1 MHLDAF
7 HEDNK
12 IHAVLKE
19 HKCTMNGE
27 GEIINDSKIAVSI
40 VNSLLQ
46 VVPSLVSVVL
56 SVSVCQ
62 SELYPRLNDLN
73 D

>member
-1 MHLDAF
+1 MHLDAL
-7 HEDNK
+7 HEDDK
-12 IHAVLKE
+12 IHSVLKE
-19 HKCTMNGE
+19 HKYTMNGE
-27 GEIINDSKIAVSI
+27 GEIRNNSKIAMSI

-46 VVPSLVSVVL
+46 VVPSLVLVVL

-62 SELYPRLNDLN
+62 SELYPRLNYLN